1 MSDPA
6 DTSPSL
12 DDIRRIRGEAD
23 CLATAEEVAQAYD
36 RMAAAISRRLQDAN
50 PIIYAVMNG
59 GLVPAG
65 QLLPRL
71 DFPLETAYLHAT
83 RYGHATSGGGIDWRV
98 RPTANP
104 AGRSVL
110 VIDDILDEGFTLAAI
125 CTELRA
131 LGAAEVLTAVLV
143 HKMHERKASP
153 GMRAD
158 FTGLEI
164 ADRFL
169 FGCGMDYRG
178 YWRNAAGI
186 HALSTART

>member
-1 MSDPA
+1 MTA
-6 DTSPSL
+6 A
-12 DDIRRIRGEAD
+12 RIEEIKRVLAESD
-23 CLATAEEVAQAYD
+23 CLATVQEVEQAYA
-36 RMAAAISRRLQDAN
+36 RMAAAITLRLGHAN
-50 PIIYAVMNG
+50 PLVYVVMKG
-59 GLVPAG
+59 GLIVAG

-71 DFPLETAYLHAT
+71 SFPLEVDYLHAT
-83 RYGHATSGGGIDWRV
+83 RYGDALSGHGAIEWRV
-98 RPTANP
+98 PPDAGC

-110 VIDDILDEGFTLAAI
+110 VIDDILDEGHTLAAI
-125 CTELRA
+125 CAELRV

-143 HKMHERKASP
+143 HKMHERKATP

-186 HALSTART
+186 HALSAART

>member
-1 MSDPA
+1 MAEIQIEEINRVLAES
-6 DTSPSL
+6 
-12 DDIRRIRGEAD
+12 D
-23 CLATAEEVAQAYD
+23 CLATAQEVEQAYD
-36 RMAAAISRRLQDAN
+36 RMAAAIAQRLSHAN
-50 PIIYAVMNG
+50 PLVYVVMKG
-59 GLVPAG
+59 GLIVAG

-71 DFPLETAYLHAT
+71 HLPLEVDYLHAT
-83 RYGHATSGGGIDWRV
+83 RYGDALTGHGSIEWHVPPDAIC
-98 RPTANP
+98 

-143 HKMHERKASP
+143 HKMHERKATP

-178 YWRNAAGI
+178 YWRNATGI
-186 HALSTART
+186 HALSTTRT